1 MCTLNV
7 SLSVCI
13 FILCLVKRYVTWSYK
28 KPNKI
33 NPPHYNKNHS
43 IGITRSFD
51 TNRFI
56 LSHSSDWMYNS
67 IYYFY
72 HDSLS
77 RHKVSRSTICCILH
91 NTHKNT
97 SFQLAERYPHQRI
110 YMMYLHVHVLT
121 SFLHK
126 SPNMLQTI

>member
-1 MCTLNV
+1 MFPCV
-7 SLSVCI
+7 KMGI
-13 FILCLVKRYVTWSYK
+13 RHLVQIYVKWSYK
-28 KPNKI
+28 KPNRI
-33 NPPHYNKNHS
+33 NPRHYNKNHS
-43 IGITRSFD
+43 IGIMRSYD
-51 TNRFI
+51 MSRFI

-97 SFQLAERYPHQRI
+97 SFQLAEIPTPTYI